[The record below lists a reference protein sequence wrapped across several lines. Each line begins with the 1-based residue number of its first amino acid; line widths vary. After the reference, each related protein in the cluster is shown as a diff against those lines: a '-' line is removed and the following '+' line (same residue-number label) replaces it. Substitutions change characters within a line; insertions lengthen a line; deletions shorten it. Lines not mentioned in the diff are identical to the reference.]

1 MFEYRNIQQSLPATS
16 ACYPI
21 KRVVM
26 KTHSVAQR
34 ISSLNRDN
42 AHVGHLLNRVFMAM
56 TDDDAY
62 TRSITKNL
70 FNFKHFRAS
79 QVVIYLNEKIPVPTL
94 KLNFVD
100 DQYIDG

>member
-1 MFEYRNIQQSLPATS
+1 
-16 ACYPI
+16 
-21 KRVVM
+21 
-26 KTHSVAQR
+26 
-34 ISSLNRDN
+34 
-42 AHVGHLLNRVFMAM
+42 MAM

-100 DQYIDG
+100 NQYIDG